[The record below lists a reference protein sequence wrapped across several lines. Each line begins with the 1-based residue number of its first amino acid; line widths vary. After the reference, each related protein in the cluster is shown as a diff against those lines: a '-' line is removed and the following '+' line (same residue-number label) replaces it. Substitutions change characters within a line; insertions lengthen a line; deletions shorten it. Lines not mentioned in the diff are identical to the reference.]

1 MPTTD
6 VTTLHQCYRRAF
18 AGEAGRAVLADLE
31 ARAYVRATSF
41 DPDPQR
47 AAFNEGRRSL
57 ALHILRMLD
66 PEAGRRGAEG

>member
-18 AGEAGRAVLADLE
+18 AGEAGGAVLADLE

-66 PEAGRRGAEG
+66 PETGRRGAEG